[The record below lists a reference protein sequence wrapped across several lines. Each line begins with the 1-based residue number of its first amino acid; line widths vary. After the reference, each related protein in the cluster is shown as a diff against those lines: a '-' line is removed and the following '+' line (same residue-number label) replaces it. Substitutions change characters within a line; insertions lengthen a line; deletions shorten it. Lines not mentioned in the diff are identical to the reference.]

1 VNRLRARITNV
12 GSQSL
17 SCKVDAAELT
27 EQEASVHL
35 KDGESTFPE
44 WIQNPMKASIR
55 VEDPKLFELARSL
68 LDKDVVLSVDGGKV
82 VAIGT
87 VLDGPICHFCN
98 TRRFSSEFVH
108 EALCNRITCR
118 KLIKELFVVTRP
130 REKEEMWGGDA
141 TGVESRYVYK
151 AAEGQRVY
159 KQWQD
164 PGRQGFIGREFFH
177 VYRGHRAK
185 ICTTCEGKQEVLTL
199 SDLQSRLQTEF
210 EQNKRTFNVTGAV
223 ISG

>member
-1 VNRLRARITNV
+1 MNRLRARITNV
-12 GSQSL
+12 GSQNL

-27 EQEASVHL
+27 EQEAAAHL

-55 VEDPKLFELARSL
+55 VDDPKLFELARSL
-68 LDKDVVLSVDGGKV
+68 VDKDVVLSVEAGRV
-82 VAIGT
+82 VAISP
-87 VLDGPICHFCN
+87 VRDGLVCHFCN
-98 TRRFSSEFVH
+98 TRRFSGEFVH
-108 EALCNRITCR
+108 EALCNRIGCR
-118 KLIKELFVVTRP
+118 KLIKELFVVTRS
-130 REKEEMWGGDA
+130 REKEEIWGGDA

-151 AAEGQRVY
+151 TADGQLVY

-164 PGRQGFIGREFFH
+164 PGRQGFVGREFFH

-185 ICTTCEGKQEVLTL
+185 ICSTCEGKQEVLKL
-199 SDLQSRLQTEF
+199 SDLQSRLQAEF

-223 ISG
+223 ISE